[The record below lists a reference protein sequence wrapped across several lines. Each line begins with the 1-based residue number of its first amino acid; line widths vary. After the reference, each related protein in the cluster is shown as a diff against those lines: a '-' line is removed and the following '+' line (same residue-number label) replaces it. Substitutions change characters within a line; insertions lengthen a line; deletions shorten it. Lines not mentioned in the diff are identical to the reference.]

1 MKTNNSKS
9 IGGTKDYIKQIQD
22 NLNAR
27 MGTNCI
33 NLSLKQLQ
41 SEGEKVER
49 TEEVTAAATVQRS
62 KSATVLQTPQIEIS
76 HLSSVNGLS
85 S

>member
-1 MKTNNSKS
+1 
-9 IGGTKDYIKQIQD
+9 
-22 NLNAR
+22 

-49 TEEVTAAATVQRS
+49 TEEVTAAASVQRS
-62 KSATVLQTPQIEIS
+62 KSATVLQTPQIEVS
-76 HLSSVNGLS
+76 HLYSSVNGGGGMS
-85 S
+85 